1 MGDPDVLLR
10 RAHDAGYRFP
20 QGFAG
25 FTATVRTGAGD
36 SGRLVVRSRTE
47 IELTFAG
54 EPSDDASWVRDEV
67 ASIVSHRWPSG
78 YDEGDGRWAKRADGE
93 LVTILDDPFD
103 SAYKLRD
110 NVISE
115 VHRTVGSAR
124 FVIVVSERLR
134 TADGRH
140 LPTHFTVF
148 HWDTGTGQLNRADHF
163 TDSYTVVGG
172 VYLPE
177 QRRVVSASDEGLVT
191 RVLELADHTVDAT
204 VDSDA

>member
-10 RAHDAGYRFP
+10 RAHEAGYRFP

-25 FTATVRTGAGD
+25 FSASVRTGAGD
-36 SGRLVVRSRTE
+36 SGRLVVRGRTE

-54 EPSDDASWVRDEV
+54 EPSDDASWARDEV

-78 YDEGDGRWAKRADGE
+78 YEEGDGRWAKRADGE
-93 LVTILDDPFD
+93 MVTILDDPFD

-115 VHRTVGSAR
+115 VHRTVGVAR
-124 FVIVVSERLR
+124 FVIAVSERLR
-134 TADGRH
+134 TADGRQ

-148 HWDTGTGQLNRADHF
+148 YWDTGAGRLTRADHF
-163 TDSYTVVGG
+163 TDTYTVVRD
-172 VYLPE
+172 VYLPQ
-177 QRRVVSASDEGLVT
+177 QRRVVSATDGGIVT
-191 RVLELADHTVDAT
+191 RVLELADHAVDT
-204 VDSDA
+204 DA